1 MSQVCFFADLRRFC
15 DRPINS
21 LFIKMNT
28 PRHSTI
34 GLSGRW
40 NKKRSI
46 FVTRIHQEVMKTI
59 LHTDK
64 RRLFGY
70 IAGIV
75 AGVSYGTNPLF
86 GKALLESGVPILV
99 MLFFRYAF
107 AAGFL
112 AVLMGFKKES
122 FLAKRRELGLL
133 ILLGI
138 FFAGSSLTLFCSYE
152 FIPSGLATTL
162 VYLYPAIVALIM
174 VFLRIYPS
182 WQTWLAIS
190 ATFGGILLLSTP
202 SGDVLIRIPG
212 ILLAIGSALCY
223 SFYLVIVNRSKRIRN
238 VSEHTLTLY
247 SLVTG
252 AALFAAIR
260 AAQGGSMLEGIDTL
274 GDWGNLIGLAIIP
287 TMVSM
292 LTIAISSRYI
302 GPTKTA
308 VLGVF
313 EPLTAIL
320 IGTLMFGETLT
331 AKMATGIVVC
341 VAAVVFMIVKP
352 GK

>member
-1 MSQVCFFADLRRFC
+1 
-15 DRPINS
+15 
-21 LFIKMNT
+21 MNT

>member
-1 MSQVCFFADLRRFC
+1 M
-15 DRPINS
+15 
-21 LFIKMNT
+21 
-28 PRHSTI
+28 
-34 GLSGRW
+34 
-40 NKKRSI
+40 
-46 FVTRIHQEVMKTI
+46 TRIHQEAMKTI

-86 GKALLESGVPILV
+86 GKALMESGVPILV

-162 VYLYPAIVALIM
+162 IYLYPAIVALIM

-223 SFYLVIVNRSKRIRN
+223 SFYLIIVNRSKRIRN

-252 AALFAAIR
+252 AVLFAAIR

-331 AKMATGIVVC
+331 AKMATGIAVC